1 MNLLWTKNEL
11 KMKDKV
17 LITGATGATG
27 QSAVR
32 HLLERNIPV
41 RAMVHKIDERSS
53 ALQKLGVEV
62 VQGDLND
69 FDSVSNALEGI
80 SAAYFLYPIQVPGIL
95 EATAFFIQAALEN
108 GVNHI
113 VNISQ
118 RTARRDAAS
127 HAAQNHWIA
136 ERLWD
141 RSGLHIT
148 HLRPTLFAEWLSYV
162 AQDIRENN
170 RIVLPFGNGKYAP
183 ITADDQGRVIA
194 AILSEPSKHA
204 GKTYDLLGL
213 EELSLSNIATI
224 LSEIIKREITYVPI
238 EIEPFKEIMQQNP
251 DFTPW
256 FIQHVSAIAADV
268 RNGITAGINDTV
280 EDLTGFR
287 PASIAHY
294 ITENKNLF
302 L

>member
-1 MNLLWTKNEL
+1 
-11 KMKDKV
+11 MKDKV

-27 QSAVR
+27 QSAIK

-41 RAMVHKIDERSS
+41 RAMVHKIDERS
-53 ALQKLGVEV
+53 AVLEKLGVEIV
-62 VQGDLND
+62 VGDLND
-69 FDSVSNALEGI
+69 FDSVSTALEGI

-118 RTARRDAAS
+118 RTARRDAKS

-136 ERLWD
+136 ERLLD

-162 AQDIRENN
+162 AKDIRENN
-170 RIVLPFGNGKYAP
+170 RIVLPFGEGKYAP
-183 ITADDQGRVIA
+183 ITAEDQGHVIA
-194 AILSEPSKHA
+194 AILSEPGRHI

-213 EELSLSNIATI
+213 EELSLFNIAAI
-224 LSEIIKREITYVPI
+224 LSEIIQREITYVPI
-238 EIEPFKEIMQQNP
+238 EIEPFKQIMEQNP

-256 FIQHVSAIAADV
+256 FIQHLSAIASDV
-268 RNGITAGINDTV
+268 RNGVTAGTNDTV
-280 EDLTGFR
+280 EELIGSK
-287 PASIAHY
+287 PLSIAHY

>member
-1 MNLLWTKNEL
+1 
-11 KMKDKV
+11 MKDKV

-27 QSAVR
+27 QSAIK
-32 HLLERNIPV
+32 HLLEHNVPV
-41 RAMVHKIDERSS
+41 RAMVHKIDERSY

-69 FDSVSNALEGI
+69 FDSVSNALDGI

-108 GVNHI
+108 GVTHI

-118 RTARRDAAS
+118 RTARRESKS
-127 HAAQNHWIA
+127 HAALNHWIS
-136 ERLWD
+136 EKLWD
-141 RSGLHIT
+141 RSGLQIT
-148 HLRPTLFAEWLSYV
+148 HLRPTLFAEWLAYI
-162 AQDIRENN
+162 AKDIRENN

-194 AILSEPSKHA
+194 TILSEPGKHA

-213 EELSLSNIATI
+213 EELSLFNIATI
-224 LSEIIKREITYVPI
+224 LSEILKKEITYTPM
-238 EIEPFKEIMQQNP
+238 EIEPFREIMEQNP
-251 DFTPW
+251 DFSPW
-256 FIQHVSAIAADV
+256 FIQHLTAIAEDV
-268 RNGITAGINDTV
+268 QNGITAGVNDTV
-280 EDLTGFR
+280 ENLTGSR